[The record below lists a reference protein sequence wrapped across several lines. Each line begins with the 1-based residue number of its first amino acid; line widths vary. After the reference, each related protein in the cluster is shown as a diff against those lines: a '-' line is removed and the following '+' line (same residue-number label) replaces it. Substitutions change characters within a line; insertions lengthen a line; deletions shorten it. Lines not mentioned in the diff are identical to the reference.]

1 MCGFETSGGWQP
13 PYVRIQ
19 DVITQ
24 SLSSALQSSSSP
36 FKACAAYISIFEK
49 YGNQYGIPA
58 IMLASFAMQESS
70 CNPETVGGAG
80 EQGLMQITRDKC
92 TGAPN
97 GNCRDPVS
105 LFLQNLFKIIFDSD
119 IEISQDFKYFKG
131 TLDSNSGDVLWSVGT
146 YNGFR
151 RGLTIVSLA
160 IFRTK
165 LKKTN
170 P

>member
-1 MCGFETSGGWQP
+1 
-13 PYVRIQ
+13 
-19 DVITQ
+19 
-24 SLSSALQSSSSP
+24 
-36 FKACAAYISIFEK
+36 
-49 YGNQYGIPA
+49 
-58 IMLASFAMQESS
+58 MQESS
-70 CNPETVGGAG
+70 CNSDTIGGAG

-151 RGLTIVSLA
+151 V
-160 IFRTK
+160 
-165 LKKTN
+165 
-170 P
+170 